1 MRAHIKVVGLQKA
14 LRAVISKPAR
24 AEMRRIIDM
33 TLKQAAKELKA
44 AILLGVRRAEVV
56 TRKEKPVHTLRAAAK
71 LEYWLHINDLNL
83 SKESAREH
91 VKNDLAIVVGL
102 TNPEGEPSKK
112 SRQYYN
118 AITDVL
124 WHWSDVSDRHE
135 PLDYQWTRAITRASE
150 NSPILRVRRAT
161 ALFQAAK
168 RDAIKLAE

>member
-14 LRAVISKPAR
+14 LRAVRSKPAR

-44 AILLGVRRAEVV
+44 AILLGVRRAEVA
-56 TRKEKPVHTLRAAAK
+56 TRKEKPVYTLRAAVK
-71 LEYWLHINDLNL
+71 LEYWLYINDLNL
-83 SKESAREH
+83 SKASAREH
-91 VKNDLAIVVGL
+91 VKNELAIVVGL
-102 TNPEGEPSKK
+102 TNPEGEPRKER
-112 SRQYYN
+112 RQYYN

-124 WHWSDVSDRHE
+124 WHWADTSDRRE
-135 PLDYQWTRAITRASE
+135 PPDYRWVRAITSAST
-150 NSPILRVRRAT
+150 NSPILRVRRTT